1 MSRHLITGVCGFI
14 GSHLARRLLE
24 EGHQVYGVDSLV
36 CGFPENLDDFIHHK
50 NFLVKISDINTLP
63 FNFLKLTGGVD
74 YTWHLAARGETYWCR
89 DNPEEALKANVNGTL
104 KMLDMSKNAG
114 CKHFFFSDTSAE
126 YDGFV
131 DETYFPTA
139 EWMAPN
145 TISPMGYY
153 AITKMAASQFVR
165 SFGKKNG
172 MGTTLFRY
180 FNVYG
185 PSMNLERDIPPVIGA
200 FTSKLLRNEK
210 PIIYGDGSK
219 SRDFIHI
226 DDLTKFHLCALER
239 RADKNDTHT
248 YNVGTGKRY
257 SIKEVYDR
265 VYRECKKIN
274 PNISDEFECGPDQS
288 DEAQTTLANIYRTK
302 EDLGWESEISFDEGV
317 ERTVRNLATMLC
329 V

>member
-1 MSRHLITGVCGFI
+1 MESKFHL
-14 GSHLARRLLE
+14 
-24 EGHQVYGVDSLV
+24 Q
-36 CGFPENLDDFIHHK
+36 IHH
-50 NFLVKISDINTLP
+50 TL
-63 FNFLKLTGGVD
+63 
-74 YTWHLAARGETYWCR
+74 
-89 DNPEEALKANVNGTL
+89 
-104 KMLDMSKNAG
+104 
-114 CKHFFFSDTSAE
+114 
-126 YDGFV
+126 
-131 DETYFPTA
+131 
-139 EWMAPN
+139 
-145 TISPMGYY
+145 SPMGYY

-239 RADKNDTHT
+239 RADKNDTQT

-274 PNISDEFECGPDQS
+274 PNISD
-288 DEAQTTLANIYRTK
+288 LLLLLYLI
-302 EDLGWESEISFDEGV
+302 
-317 ERTVRNLATMLC
+317 
-329 V
+329 